1 METANEYRVKV
12 TVRNNLI
19 LEAIE
24 ALGYTSV
31 KAFAD
36 TNRISYT
43 VLASMVALKTAPI
56 GTNGEF
62 TKVAK
67 ELMEILGAAPS
78 DLWSDEQLTMELKK
92 NSSER
97 AVGMKEFSLYFNR
110 MTTGQLEYTTPEE
123 EMERQEVVRV
133 VNEQIDGLS
142 PKEAKILRMRFG
154 IGCAEMTLDEIA
166 QRVDLT
172 RERIRQIEVKAL
184 RKLKNPNR
192 SDALRDALDGGTKEM
207 KIADLLRQQEMDR
220 QRVAKMQVLEG
231 KLNAGQ
237 VEPENVGLA
246 QAVLEGGVSRPIK
259 RSFVRAIMAVQATDD
274 SWIAH
279 LKRTNPELYE
289 ALKERIKEN
298 VERFG

>member
-1 METANEYRVKV
+1 METVNEYRVKV

-97 AVGMKEFSLYFNR
+97 AVGMREFSLYFNR

-123 EMERQEVVRV
+123 EMERQEVARV
-133 VNEQIDGLS
+133 VNEQLNTLV
-142 PKEAKILRMRFG
+142 PKEARVLCMRFG

-166 QRVDLT
+166 QRFDVS
-172 RERIRQIEVKAL
+172 RERIRQIEAKAL

-207 KIADLLRQQEMDR
+207 KIADLLRQQEMNR

-237 VEPENVGLA
+237 VEPENIGLA
-246 QAVLEGGVSRPIK
+246 QAVLEGGASRPIK

-274 SWIAH
+274 SWITH